1 MADPII
7 RMELFETLAII
18 PLASYG
24 VGVFER
30 KLFPQGNSLLST
42 LFVQSISS
50 GAVVNVEYY
59 EATTGEDVGENTLLE
74 AHITPLSGLADK
86 IIVNKIHNKPRIRV
100 TVTGGI
106 AVFGVYATVVSSFA
120 SDVDSSLFKDN
131 SPANLSIDLGSQGV
145 IYDPI
150 LNRHF
155 FVRGSNGVQDVNVVN
170 VTTVLG
176 ETKIEGIK
184 TAATP
189 GIFQDLVSITVPA
202 LKKWFLYSAKIAC
215 NLDGIFEIYIDGNL
229 TGSGYTNAAAPNV
242 DYKFNL
248 PHKVLA
254 GSLVVLKYK
263 IRATAPIGIDVAGWL
278 HYNEQGA

>member
-1 MADPII
+1 MANPII
-7 RMELFETLAII
+7 RMELFETLAIV

-42 LFVQSISS
+42 LFVQSTSL
-50 GAVVNVEYY
+50 GATVLVEYF

-74 AHITPLSGLADK
+74 AHATPLVGLADK

-100 TVTGGI
+100 TVTGGS

-131 SPANLSIDLGSQGV
+131 SAGNLAIDLGSQGV

-150 LNRHF
+150 LGRHF
-155 FVRGSNGVQDVNVVN
+155 FVRGSNGIQDVNVVN

-176 ETKIEGIK
+176 ETKIEGTK
-184 TAATP
+184 TAGTP

-202 LKKWFLYSAKIAC
+202 LKKWFLYCAKIAC

-229 TGSGYTNAAAPNV
+229 VGSGYTNAAAPNV
-242 DYKFNL
+242 NYTFNL

-263 IRATAPIGIDVAGWL
+263 QRSTAPAGIDVAGWL
-278 HYNEQGA
+278 HYNEQDI